1 MKDCTRYHH
10 SKKKKKLLKITKLH
24 FFTFFE
30 GQKKGPL
37 EKKIVKLFF
46 YVLEPR

>member
-1 MKDCTRYHH
+1 MQNIII
-10 SKKKKKLLKITKLH
+10 KKKKKNGKNYKIA